1 MQMGNRVEILTSYIL
16 WLSLGWLGAHHL
28 YLGRDRHAFVW
39 FWTAGGFLFGWICEL
54 WRIPDYVRTANG
66 VARTQVLHTS
76 DDFSCSVVFVPAFSI
91 KRFLGEIAF
100 SFYLGCLAISALPA
114 EFVGNHRWLSS
125 GLSALAVTVG
135 KFEVLYALNMTSRQ
149 R

>member
-16 WLSLGWLGAHHL
+16 WLTLGWFGAHHL

-39 FWTAGGFLFGWICEL
+39 FWTAGGFLLGWICEL

-66 VARTQVLHTS
+66 VARTVQVLS
-76 DDFSCSVVFVPAFSI
+76 IGDSRCSVVLIPAFSV

-100 SFYLGCLAISALPA
+100 SCYLGCLAISALPG
-114 EFVGNHRWLSS
+114 EIVDSHRWLSY
-125 GLSALAVTVG
+125 GLSALAVAFG
-135 KFEVLYALNMTSRQ
+135 MF
-149 R
+149 